1 MKRRTRWDGWTPA
14 EDARLIELRAQDL
27 GWEEIGQMMNAPS
40 KDAARLRYGK
50 LKRMGLVSDTRIRTP
65 LTSEPISF
73 PDWKIPERPN
83 WREWLSA
90 WDDTLQLYKRANNIV
105 QKLTVDLSTA
115 KKPIMFVFAS
125 DLHLGGGFTNHK
137 EIQNTLEYILDQDR
151 MYVACIGDSI
161 EGFIPGVKGAEST
174 EQMAGSVGSQLYAM
188 ESLVDEFTD
197 AGKLALWTWGDHD
210 AKWFEQKVGVNIVK
224 MLVDRKV
231 PYFPGRGLVRLKVGD
246 QEYFMHVN
254 HGELYRSILNETHSQ
269 RRMYDLV
276 FPADVTVSGHLHK
289 PAYHVAYRYEYL
301 RDMGLPLGGKVIYIQ
316 TGTFK
321 TGPDPYS
328 IRFWRRGIIG
338 VPTVVFRPDR
348 HEMDVFD
355 SPLKAAQY
363 VKGES

>member
-1 MKRRTRWDGWTPA
+1 MNRNRWEGWTA
-14 EDARLIELRAQDL
+14 ED
-27 GWEEIGQMMNAPS
+27 
-40 KDAARLRYGK
+40 DATIVRLRSEGK
-50 LKRMGLVSDTRIRTP
+50 TWDEIAAHFGCPSGDAPRLRLGRLKRAGRVGDTP
-65 LTSEPISF
+65 LHTPLSPNAIAF
-73 PDWKIPERPN
+73 PDWKVPERPN
-83 WREWLSA
+83 WREWLKS

-105 QKLTVDLSTA
+105 QKLTVDLTSAT
-115 KKPIMFVFAS
+115 KPIMLVFAS
-125 DLHLGGGFTNHK
+125 DLHLGGGFTNHH
-137 EIQNTLEYILDQDR
+137 EIQKSLEYILDTDR
-151 MYVACIGDSI
+151 MYMACVGDSI

-174 EQMAGSVGSQLYAM
+174 EQMAGSVGAQLYAM

-210 AKWFEQKVGVNIVK
+210 AKWFEQKVGVNVVK

-231 PYFPGRGLVRLKVGD
+231 PYFPGRGLVRLKVGE
-246 QEYFMHVN
+246 QEYFLHVN

-269 RRMYDLV
+269 RRMYDMV

-348 HEMDVFD
+348 REMDVFD

-363 VKGES
+363 LKGER